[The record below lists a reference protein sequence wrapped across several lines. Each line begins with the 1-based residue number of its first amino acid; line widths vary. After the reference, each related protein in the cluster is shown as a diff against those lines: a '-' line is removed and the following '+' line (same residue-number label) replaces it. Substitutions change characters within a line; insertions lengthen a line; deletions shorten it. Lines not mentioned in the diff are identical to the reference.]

1 MGSKNRESKIIAAI
15 FCVEIS
21 NVIDLR
27 SNLYMMLFSEYWR
40 LIGRS
45 ESRRLDNFLS
55 RLEDDVHM
63 NEFYENYLS
72 DLFLFGSNTPKLAS
86 VLRL

>member
-15 FCVEIS
+15 FCVERS

-27 SNLYMMLFSEYWR
+27 SNLNMMLFSEYWR

-55 RLEDDVHM
+55 RLDEDIHM
-63 NEFYENYLS
+63 NVCCEYYLS
-72 DLFLFGSNTPKLAS
+72 ELFYW
-86 VLRL
+86 